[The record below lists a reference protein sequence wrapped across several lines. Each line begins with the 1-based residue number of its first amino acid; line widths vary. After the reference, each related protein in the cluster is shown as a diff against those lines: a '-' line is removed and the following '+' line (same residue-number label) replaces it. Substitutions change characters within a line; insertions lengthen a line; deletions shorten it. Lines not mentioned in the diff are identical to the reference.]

1 MAFYC
6 SSKVIKRKRKRLYS
20 ILSPLPLK
28 NIFSFF
34 FSSSASPFLYL
45 LLSLS
50 LSPFISLLSLFF
62 SSSLAYLLLLKI
74 RTDKIGDNMGRC
86 WCFGLLGFMGRFVA
100 GGPFFPGGGVGGH
113 FVASDSGGHWCGFIG
128 PWIWVEI

>member
-28 NIFSFF
+28 NIFSLSSFPLQLHRFSTFF
-34 FSSSASPFLYL
+34 
-45 LLSLS
+45 SLS

-113 FVASDSGGHWCGFIG
+113 FVASDSGGHWRGFIG